1 MPSDHPQTPESPSQS
16 SFGPSDLPRKPI
28 TSPQFTNSLPTPA
41 HSINGS
47 MSSLEPQIVETNT
60 RDEPSN
66 KRKRHVEDHGDR
78 DQKKAHVEDSR
89 LSIEDLHLDVG
100 EKYLLCRTPH
110 PGQTPSLSQDLF
122 DRYSLESIAKSVA
135 RQKPNGE
142 KNALRKTYKNFF
154 KALELSGDPQV
165 DKKEVNAPGTL
176 SAMLAQ
182 PDEQWDSEMVRG
194 HEMDKGLSE
203 AVNTSIG
210 KALTMARGKIPKA
223 AWNPAILGEVAAPSQ
238 LPEPAKGLH
247 SGNRTPIPHAAAAA
261 RAGKADIPRPKRN
274 VKKRSYGDAS
284 YEGYGEGYVD
294 DDNNH
299 DVGYSTGDGEDRSGR
314 KRPKKLT
321 TPKKTGPHS
330 FQGPSGPMRQNSYG
344 PGMVGV

>member
-1 MPSDHPQTPESPSQS
+1 MPSDHPQTPESPSRS
-16 SFGPSDLPRKPI
+16 SFGPSDLPRKPS
-28 TSPQFTNSLPTPA
+28 TSPHFTNSLPTPA

-47 MSSLEPQIVETNT
+47 MSSLESQIVEANT
-60 RDEPSN
+60 HDEPST
-66 KRKRHVEDHGDR
+66 KRKRDVEDHGDR

-110 PGQTPSLSQDLF
+110 PGQTPLLSQDLF
-122 DRYSLESIAKSVA
+122 ERYSLESIAKSVA

-182 PDEQWDSEMVRG
+182 PEEQWDSEMVLG
-194 HEMDKGLSE
+194 HEMDKGLSD
-203 AVNTSIG
+203 AVNTSMG

-238 LPEPAKGLH
+238 LSEPAKGLH
-247 SGNRTPIPHAAAAA
+247 SGNRTPIPHAATAT
-261 RAGKADIPRPKRN
+261 RAGKGEVPRPKRN

-294 DDNNH
+294 DDTH

-314 KRPKKLT
+314 KRPKK
-321 TPKKTGPHS
+321 TGPHS
-330 FQGPSGPMRQNSYG
+330 FQTPSGPMRQNSYG